1 MRRRRTTQY
10 EPEGDIA
17 AFIFSPGVSDEIYT
31 PTSHGWHEGRNHAH
45 RSSLARVYDQQHRQL
60 AERNA
65 SPPPCLASRSA
76 SSRPD
81 SIPIDGPIEVAPV
94 PMDFHGPNTGIHVKI
109 GQRGKE
115 QYMFKG
121 HLHITRD
128 ANLFQILSPMA
139 YAFSFSKKVYGI
151 FAVFLAFSHVLS
163 LSIL

>member
-1 MRRRRTTQY
+1 MPIGRHSLGCMTNNIDSLLKETLRRLH
-10 EPEGDIA
+10 
-17 AFIFSPGVSDEIYT
+17 VSL
-31 PTSHGWHEGRNHAH
+31 
-45 RSSLARVYDQQHRQL
+45 LAQHRVDQI
-60 AERNA
+60 A
-65 SPPPCLASRSA
+65 
-76 SSRPD
+76 
-81 SIPIDGPIEVAPV
+81 IPIDGPIEVAPV